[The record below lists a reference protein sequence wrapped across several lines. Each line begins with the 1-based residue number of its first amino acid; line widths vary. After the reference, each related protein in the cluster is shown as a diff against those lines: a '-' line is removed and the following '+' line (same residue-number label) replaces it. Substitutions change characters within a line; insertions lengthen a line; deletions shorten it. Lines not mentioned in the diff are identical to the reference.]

1 MALAIERAL
10 MTVWPGRPH
19 PLGATWDGSGVNFA
33 LFSAHA
39 TRVELCLFDREGR
52 REIARLA
59 LPEYT
64 DEVWHGYLPE
74 AYPGL
79 LYGYRVHGP
88 YEPAAGH
95 RFNPNKLLL
104 DPYAKALR
112 GQLRWSDAHYA
123 YRLSSGREDLSFD
136 RRDNAG
142 GMPKCAVVD
151 DAYTWGDDQPPGVP
165 WGETITYEA
174 HVRGM
179 TIRHPGVPA
188 HLRGTFAGLG
198 HPAVIDHLLRLGI
211 TAIELM
217 PVQAFVQDRRLLAQG
232 LANYWG
238 YNPIAFF
245 APEQRYLAGGAI
257 GEFKTMVK
265 RFHNAGIE
273 VLLDVVYNH
282 TAEGD
287 HLGPTLSFRGI
298 DNATYYRLRPDN
310 PRLYVDDTGCGN
322 TVDMSHA
329 RVLELVTDSLRYWVE
344 QMHVD
349 GFRFDLA
356 ATLGR
361 EAGGF
366 DPNGGF
372 FDAIRQ
378 DRVLGGVKLIA
389 EPWDLGPGGYQIGNF
404 PPGWVEL
411 NDRFRD
417 VVRQYWRGDEAML
430 PELAARLTGSADLFD
445 RRGRRASTSVNKVT
459 SHDGFTLHDVVSYD
473 QKHNEA
479 NGENNRDGHN
489 ANYSWN
495 HGVEGPT
502 KDPAI
507 KALRERQQRNL
518 LATLLLAQ
526 GTPMLLGGDE
536 LGRTQNGNNNAYCQD
551 NEINWLNWEQLTD
564 AGQVLSAFVQ
574 RLIAVRKAHPVLRRS
589 RFLHGRERSPDGVKD
604 ITWFSPS
611 GREKTAEQWQDRQ
624 ARCLGLMLNGRAG
637 SDRTPDGRP
646 ANDDVLLIILNAYH
660 DVVPFTLP
668 SIPGAVGWRRL
679 LDTTEPALA
688 EDSTV
693 RPPMQPFS
701 VPGRSLVLFVGQPD

>member
-1 MALAIERAL
+1 MAAART
-10 MTVWPGRPH
+10 TVWPGRPH

-39 TRVELCLFDREGR
+39 TKVELCLFDREGR
-52 REIARLA
+52 REIDRIP

-88 YEPAAGH
+88 YEPTAGH
-95 RFNPNKLLL
+95 RFNPNKLLI
-104 DPYAKALR
+104 DPYAKALK
-112 GQLRWSDAHYA
+112 GQLHWSDAHYA
-123 YRLSSGREDLSFD
+123 YRVGSGREDLSFD
-136 RRDNAG
+136 RRDNAR

-151 DAYTWGDDQPPGVP
+151 NAYTWGDDQPPGVP
-165 WGETITYEA
+165 WGETITYET

-179 TIRHPGVPA
+179 TMRHPRVPER
-188 HLRGTFAGLG
+188 LRGTFAGLG
-198 HPAVIDHLLRLGI
+198 HPAVIDHLVKLGV
-211 TAIELM
+211 TAIELL
-217 PVQAFVQDRRLLAQG
+217 PVHAFAQDRQLLAGG
-232 LANYWG
+232 LTNYWG
-238 YNPIAFF
+238 YNTLSFF
-245 APEQRYLAGGAI
+245 APEPRYLAGGAI

-273 VLLDVVYNH
+273 VILDVVYNH
-282 TAEGD
+282 TAEGT
-287 HLGPTLSFRGI
+287 HTGPTLSLRGI

-310 PRLYVDDTGCGN
+310 PRFYVDDTGCGN
-322 TVDMSHA
+322 TIDMSHA
-329 RVLELVTDSLRYWVE
+329 RVLQLVTDSLRYWVE
-344 QMHVD
+344 HMHVD

-356 ATLGR
+356 TILGR
-361 EAGGF
+361 ENGSF

-389 EPWDLGPGGYQIGNF
+389 EPWDLGPGGYQVGNF
-404 PPGWVEL
+404 PPGWFEL

-445 RRGRRASTSVNKVT
+445 RRGRRAWTSVNKIT
-459 SHDGFTLHDVVSYD
+459 SHDGFTLHDVVSYNH
-473 QKHNEA
+473 KHNEA
-479 NGENNRDGHN
+479 NGEGNHDGHN

-502 KDPAI
+502 EDPTI
-507 KALRERQQRNL
+507 VALREQQKRNL
-518 LATLLLAQ
+518 MATLLLAQ

-536 LGRTQNGNNNAYCQD
+536 FGRTQRGNNNAYSQD
-551 NEINWLNWEQLTD
+551 NEINWFDWPGITRE
-564 AGQVLSAFVQ
+564 GRVLIGFVR
-574 RLIAVRKAHPVLRRS
+574 RLIAARKAHPVLRRT
-589 RFLHGRERSPDGVKD
+589 RFLHGRERSPDGVRD

-611 GREKTAEQWQDRQ
+611 GREKTAEQWQDRH

-637 SDRTPDGRP
+637 SFRTPDGQP
-646 ANDDVLLIILNAYH
+646 ANDEALLIVLNAYH
-660 DVVPFTLP
+660 DVVPFILP
-668 SIPGAVGWRRL
+668 AISGGAGWRRL
-679 LDTTEPALA
+679 VDTTEPDLGDDHALY
-688 EDSTV
+688 EV
-693 RPPMQPFS
+693 GQPFR
-701 VPGRSLVLFVGQPD
+701 VTGRSLVLFVCQPL